1 MKYINSKTGAVLE
14 TASVIRGGNW
24 VPVEEKQPK
33 KTTET
38 PVKKTTK
45 KRGE

>member
-1 MKYINSKTGAVLE
+1 MKYVNSKTGAVLE

-24 VPVEEKQPK
+24 ATVEEKQPK
-33 KTTET
+33 ETTEK